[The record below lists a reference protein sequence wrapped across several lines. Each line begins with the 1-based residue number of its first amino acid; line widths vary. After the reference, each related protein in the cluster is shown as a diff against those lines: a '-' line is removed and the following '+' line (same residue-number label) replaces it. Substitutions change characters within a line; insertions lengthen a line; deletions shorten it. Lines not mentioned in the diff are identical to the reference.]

1 MKFIINPKKGIQRE
15 SKEIKINK
23 ITKYRGENDMEK
35 LKKSAKTRIKAKTL
49 ATVHTHTHTHTHT
62 RGIY

>member
-23 ITKYRGENDMEK
+23 ITKYRGENDMENF
-35 LKKSAKTRIKAKTL
+35 KKSAKTRIKAKTL
-49 ATVHTHTHTHTHT
+49 ATVHTHTHT
-62 RGIY
+62 RDIY

>member
-35 LKKSAKTRIKAKTL
+35 FKKSAKTRIKAKSL
-49 ATVHTHTHTHTHT
+49 ATVHTHTHGAFTK
-62 RGIY
+62 

>member
-35 LKKSAKTRIKAKTL
+35 FKKSAKTRIKAKSL
-49 ATVHTHTHTHTHT
+49 ATVHTHPHGAFTK
-62 RGIY
+62 

>member
-35 LKKSAKTRIKAKTL
+35 FKKSAKTRIKAKSL
-49 ATVHTHTHTHTHT
+49 ATVHTHTHT